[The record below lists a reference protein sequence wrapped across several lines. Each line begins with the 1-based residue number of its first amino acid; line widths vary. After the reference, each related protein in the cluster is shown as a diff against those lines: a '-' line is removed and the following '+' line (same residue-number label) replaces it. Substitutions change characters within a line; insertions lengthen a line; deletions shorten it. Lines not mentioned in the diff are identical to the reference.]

1 MIRHLPVEF
10 YMDVYFDLY
19 SNNQRSYLFSS
30 AFKKMFNIE
39 LEKVVKLPNY
49 NQYVGVGQT

>member
-1 MIRHLPVEF
+1 MPVEF

-30 AFKKMFNIE
+30 AFKKMFHVD
-39 LEKVVKLPNY
+39 LDKVVKLPNY
-49 NQYVGVGQT
+49 NQYVRLSVT

>member
-19 SNNQRSYLFSS
+19 SNNQRSFLFSS
-30 AFKKMFNIE
+30 AFKKMFNID